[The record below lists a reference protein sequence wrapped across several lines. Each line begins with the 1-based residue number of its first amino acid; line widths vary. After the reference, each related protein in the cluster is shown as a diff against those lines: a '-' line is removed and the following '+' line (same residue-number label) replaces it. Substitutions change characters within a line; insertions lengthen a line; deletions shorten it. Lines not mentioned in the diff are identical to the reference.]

1 MSLRNISV
9 SARTAISFGFLFLV
23 LLGVGLLSIHRINMM
38 KNDAQQLEENWLASI
53 AILGKISID
62 VYEIRVHT
70 LRIFVASDRN
80 EQLKD
85 MEEIKEH
92 KRIYKEDM
100 QHYSELI
107 SSEEERTLYKKFQQ
121 SEMQYES
128 SQGRVLASIADA
140 KTPTPDDIA
149 QMNNAAGQMGEHLE
163 DLVKLNRQ
171 GADAA
176 GEDAKA
182 NAESSL
188 WILILVLAIM
198 AVVVAIIAVVTIRS
212 IKGPLQEAVEI
223 AKHIASGDLN
233 NSINAAG
240 RDELAILLSALK
252 SMQDALRSIVSKLQH
267 TSHQLADNSADID
280 SATAH
285 TLQGLTHQND
295 QIQQAATAVNE
306 LTAAIEDV
314 ANNATSTSEASQ
326 ASARAVDQG
335 KRLVSQTMNE
345 INSLTRDI
353 DSTSQNITALA
364 DKAAN
369 ISKVLDVIRAV
380 SEQTNLLALNAAIE
394 AARAG
399 EQGRGFAVVADEVRS
414 LAQRTQD
421 SAHEIEVMI
430 AEVQSGARQAVTSM
444 ESSTRRAQTT
454 LQVSQE
460 ADSAL
465 EVIMQSVSE
474 INDRNLLIASAAEQ
488 QATVAKEVDM
498 NLVSIRDIAEQ
509 STESGQATS
518 TAVVKLVELSDSLNR
533 EIATF
538 RL

>member
-70 LRIFVASDRN
+70 LRIFATTDRN

-92 KRIYKEDM
+92 KRVYREDM
-100 QHYSELI
+100 QHYDQLI
-107 SSEEERTLYKKFQQ
+107 SSSDERSLYIKFQQ
-121 SEMQYES
+121 SEAQYES
-128 SQGRVLASIADA
+128 AQMRVLASIADA
-140 KTPTPDDIA
+140 KPPTPADIA
-149 QMNNAAGQMGEHLE
+149 QMNSAAGQMGEHL
-163 DLVKLNRQ
+163 DNLVKLDRQ

-198 AVVVAIIAVVTIRS
+198 AVVVAIIAVVTVRS

-252 SMQDALRSIVSKLQH
+252 SMQDALRSIVSKLQQ

>member
-80 EQLKD
+80 EQLRD
-85 MEEIKEH
+85 MDDIKEH
-92 KRIYKEDM
+92 KRVYKEDM
-100 QHYSELI
+100 QHYDKLI
-107 SSEEERTLYKKFQQ
+107 SSEEERTLFQKFQQ
-121 SEMQYES
+121 SEMKYEAA
-128 SQGRVLASIADA
+128 QGRVLASIADA
-140 KTPTPDDIA
+140 TTPTPDDIV
-149 QMNNAAGQMGEHLE
+149 QMNSAAGQMGEHLE

-171 GADAA
+171 GADEA

-212 IKGPLQEAVEI
+212 IKGPLQEAVAI

-353 DSTSQNITALA
+353 DSTSQSITALA

-498 NLVSIRDIAEQ
+498 NLVTIRDIAEQ